1 VDDEVMLRRAVTRVL
16 RGAGA
21 VAVCAGTHDQAIM
34 LLAFEPLLDLAI
46 LDFHMPDGDVGNLVR
61 RLLMQRPDLTVVGT
75 SALDRR
81 SEFAARGIDTF
92 LPKPWSLHD
101 LLLATGSRRRPAGL
115 REPKFPDSPRSVP
128 ASGDGLPAAT
138 RQT

>member
-1 VDDEVMLRRAVTRVL
+1 VDDEVMMRRAVTRVL
-16 RGAGA
+16 RRTGA

-34 LLAFEPLLDLAI
+34 LLASEPLLDLAI
-46 LDFHMPDGDVGNLVR
+46 LDFQMPDGDVGNLVR

-81 SEFAARGIDTF
+81 SEFAARGIDSF

-101 LLLATGSRRRPAGL
+101 LLVATDSRRRRAGL
-115 REPKFPDSPRSVP
+115 GEPKFPDSPRSVP
-128 ASGDGLPAAT
+128 GPRNGLPAAT